1 MAIGWIVCAGLIYAL
16 IPALDFVP
24 SLAIAACL
32 TPTDPILAAAVVGGK
47 YAEEHVPE
55 HLRHLLY
62 AESGCNDGAAFPF
75 HFIALYLILEADD
88 RVAVEKWF
96 YITWACKCFR
106 NKVNLAHPFSDE
118 IALGIA
124 IGALIG
130 WGFRHLLKFCEDH
143 DFIDRQSYVAQY
155 ISLALLSNGIT
166 ALLGSDDLL
175 AAFASGTPFAW
186 DSHFNEHTK
195 NSVFSSVIDLLFNV
209 AVFVYIG
216 AWMPF
221 DAFNSESTGVTVW
234 RLVVLAILIILLRR
248 LPIMIVLYKWI
259 PNVHTFQEAL
269 FSGHFGPSKFLRR
282 YGGTT

>member
-1 MAIGWIVCAGLIYAL
+1 MAVGWIVCAGLIYAL
-16 IPALDFVP
+16 IPPLDFVS
-24 SLAIAACL
+24 SLAVAACL

-47 YAEEHVPE
+47 YAEKHVPE

-75 HFIALYLILEADD
+75 LFIALYLILEADD

-106 NKVNLAHPFSDE
+106 DKVGLAHPFSDE
-118 IALGIA
+118 IALGIV

-175 AAFASGTPFAW
+175 AAFASGTAFAW
-186 DSHFNEHTK
+186 DSHFNEQTA

-221 DAFNSESTGVTVW
+221 DAFNSEATGVTVW
-234 RLVVLAILIILLRR
+234 RLIVLAILIILLRR
-248 LPIMIVLYKWI
+248 LPIMLVLYKWI
-259 PNVHTFQEAL
+259 PDVKTLREAL

-282 YGGTT
+282 YEGAV

>member
-1 MAIGWIVCAGLIYAL
+1 MAIGWMVCAGLIYAL
-16 IPALDFVP
+16 IPPLDFVS
-24 SLAIAACL
+24 SLAVAACL

-47 YAEEHVPE
+47 YAEKHVPE

-75 HFIALYLILEADD
+75 LFIALYLILEADD

-106 NKVNLAHPFSDE
+106 NKVNLAHPLSDE

-175 AAFASGTPFAW
+175 AAFASGTAFAW
-186 DSHFNEHTK
+186 DSHFNEQTA

-221 DAFNSESTGVTVW
+221 DAFNSEVTGVTVW
-234 RLVVLAILIILLRR
+234 RLIVLAILIILLRR
-248 LPIMIVLYKWI
+248 LPIMLILYKWI
-259 PNVHTFQEAL
+259 PDVRTFREAL

-282 YGGTT
+282 YEGTT